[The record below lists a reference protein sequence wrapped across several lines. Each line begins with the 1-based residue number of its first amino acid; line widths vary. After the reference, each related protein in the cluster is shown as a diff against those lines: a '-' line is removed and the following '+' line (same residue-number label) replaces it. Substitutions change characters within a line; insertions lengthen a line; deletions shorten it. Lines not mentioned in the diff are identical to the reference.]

1 MSNEAA
7 KLLVGAST
15 DFLRNFSPFDR
26 MEAEALAFLAE
37 RAVLGFFPRGADVLT
52 PEMGVPAHFHIVQ
65 RGKIQARQTGSTTVT
80 EYASLTLGPGECFPI
95 GAISAR
101 RPSTNAYVAVE
112 DSFCFQITADDFLH
126 LMQISP
132 VFHLFC
138 TQYIASLLTQSRQ
151 QLQTTFA
158 QRAAEQQTMTTA
170 LGKLIQKE
178 PVFVTPDTPTRQAL
192 ERMSELH
199 LGCMV
204 VVDAQKRPVGVL
216 TQSDLLPR
224 VILAG
229 FDLARPV
236 GELMTANPHQ
246 LPLSASAYD
255 AALEMAT
262 HGVRHLL
269 VVDVEGELKGVVSER
284 DLFSLQRI
292 SLRQIRA
299 GIDNAADIEALQR
312 ASRDIRQ
319 LALNL
324 IAQGIGAEQ
333 LTQFISAL
341 NDALTRRIIVLA
353 REQHDLLGIDFGWF
367 AFGSEG
373 RHEQTLSTDQ
383 DNGIIFRVAEGQ
395 SVDGARKRLLA
406 FAQTVNE
413 GLAACGFPL
422 CKGNIMASN
431 PELCLTFEEW
441 KSRFGNWIR
450 EPDPQA
456 LLNASIFFDFRI
468 LFGNE
473 RFENQLRTWLNKTVK
488 GNSTFLRMMAVNAL
502 KVMPP
507 LGRIRDFVLED
518 DGTIDLKKSGA
529 RLFVDV
535 ARILALRTGVDSS
548 STVQRLRQASVK
560 IGTSSEEVDAI
571 TDGFNF
577 IQLLR
582 LRSQHLETE
591 HDTPDDNRINPESL
605 NELDRRILK
614 EAFRQARKL
623 QLRLKLDYQL

>member
-1 MSNEAA
+1 MSNDAA
-7 KLLVGAST
+7 TLLAGASA
-15 DFLRNFSPFDR
+15 DFLRHFSPFDC

-37 RAVLGFFPRGADVLT
+37 RAVLGFHPRGTDILT
-52 PEMGVPAHFHIVQ
+52 PESGVPTHFYIVQ
-65 RGKIQARQTGSTTVT
+65 RGKIQARQSGQATVT
-80 EYASLTLGPGECFPI
+80 EYVSLTLGPGESFPI
-95 GAISAR
+95 GALSAR

-112 DSFCFQITADDFLH
+112 DSFCFQIGADDFLH

-151 QLQTTFA
+151 QLQSTFA

-170 LGKLIQKE
+170 LGKLITKE
-178 PVFVTPDTPTRQAL
+178 PVCVTPATPTRSAL
-192 ERMSELH
+192 ERMSELR

-204 VVDAQKRPVGVL
+204 VVDDTRQPVGIL

-229 FDLARPV
+229 FDLARPI

-246 LPLSASAYD
+246 LPASASAYD

-269 VVDVEGELKGVVSER
+269 VVDAEGMLLGVVSER

-312 ASRDIRQ
+312 ASKDIRQ

-333 LTQFISAL
+333 LTQFISTL
-341 NDALTRRIIVLA
+341 NDALTRRIITLA
-353 REQHDLLGIDFGWF
+353 RERHDLVGIDFAWL

-383 DNGIIFRVAEGQ
+383 DNGIVFRCAEAGRLKETRQ
-395 SVDGARKRLLA
+395 RLIDFAR
-406 FAQTVNE
+406 TVNE
-413 GLAACGFPL
+413 DLAACGFPL
-422 CKGNIMASN
+422 CKGNIMAGN
-431 PELCLTFEEW
+431 PELCLTLDEW
-441 KSRFGNWIR
+441 KSRFGDWIR

-456 LLNASIFFDFRI
+456 LLNATIFFDFRV
-468 LFGNE
+468 LCGNE
-473 RFENQLRTWLNKTVK
+473 RFGEQLRSALNKSAK
-488 GNSTFLRMMAVNAL
+488 GNSAFLRMMAANAL
-502 KVMPP
+502 QVMPP
-507 LGRIRDFVLED
+507 LGRIRDFVADD

-535 ARILALRTGVDSS
+535 ARILALRTGVESS
-548 STVQRLRQASVK
+548 STVQRLRQASTK
-560 IGTSSEEVDAI
+560 IGMAAEEVSAVI
-571 TDGFNF
+571 DGFNF

-582 LRSQHLETE
+582 LRSQHLESE
-591 HDTPDDNRINPESL
+591 HDSAADNRINPESL

>member
-1 MSNEAA
+1 
-7 KLLVGAST
+7 
-15 DFLRNFSPFDR
+15 
-26 MEAEALAFLAE
+26 
-37 RAVLGFFPRGADVLT
+37 
-52 PEMGVPAHFHIVQ
+52 
-65 RGKIQARQTGSTTVT
+65 
-80 EYASLTLGPGECFPI
+80 
-95 GAISAR
+95 
-101 RPSTNAYVAVE
+101 
-112 DSFCFQITADDFLH
+112 
-126 LMQISP
+126 
-132 VFHLFC
+132 
-138 TQYIASLLTQSRQ
+138 
-151 QLQTTFA
+151 
-158 QRAAEQQTMTTA
+158 
-170 LGKLIQKE
+170 
-178 PVFVTPDTPTRQAL
+178 
-192 ERMSELH
+192 
-199 LGCMV
+199 
-204 VVDAQKRPVGVL
+204 
-216 TQSDLLPR
+216 
-224 VILAG
+224 
-229 FDLARPV
+229 
-236 GELMTANPHQ
+236 
-246 LPLSASAYD
+246 
-255 AALEMAT
+255 
-262 HGVRHLL
+262 
-269 VVDVEGELKGVVSER
+269 
-284 DLFSLQRI
+284 
-292 SLRQIRA
+292 
-299 GIDNAADIEALQR
+299 
-312 ASRDIRQ
+312 
-319 LALNL
+319 
-324 IAQGIGAEQ
+324 
-333 LTQFISAL
+333 
-341 NDALTRRIIVLA
+341 
-353 REQHDLLGIDFGWF
+353 
-367 AFGSEG
+367 
-373 RHEQTLSTDQ
+373 
-383 DNGIIFRVAEGQ
+383 
-395 SVDGARKRLLA
+395 
-406 FAQTVNE
+406 
-413 GLAACGFPL
+413 
-422 CKGNIMASN
+422 MASN

-560 IGTSSEEVDAI
+560 IGTSSEEVNAI

>member
-1 MSNEAA
+1 M
-7 KLLVGAST
+7 
-15 DFLRNFSPFDR
+15 
-26 MEAEALAFLAE
+26 
-37 RAVLGFFPRGADVLT
+37 
-52 PEMGVPAHFHIVQ
+52 
-65 RGKIQARQTGSTTVT
+65 
-80 EYASLTLGPGECFPI
+80 
-95 GAISAR
+95 
-101 RPSTNAYVAVE
+101 
-112 DSFCFQITADDFLH
+112 TA
-126 LMQISP
+126 
-132 VFHLFC
+132 
-138 TQYIASLLTQSRQ
+138 
-151 QLQTTFA
+151 
-158 QRAAEQQTMTTA
+158 
-170 LGKLIQKE
+170 
-178 PVFVTPDTPTRQAL
+178 DTPTRAAL
-192 ERMSELH
+192 EQMNALR

-204 VVDAQKRPVGVL
+204 VVDGDRRPVGVV

-224 VILAG
+224 VVLAG
-229 FDLARPV
+229 FDLARPI

-246 LPLSASAYD
+246 LPATASAYD

-269 VVDVEGELKGVVSER
+269 VVTSDGILKGVVSER

-312 ASRDIRQ
+312 ASKDIRQ

-353 REQHDLLGIDFGWF
+353 REQHDLLGIDFAWF

-383 DNGIIFRVAEGQ
+383 DNGIVFRVADGYK
-395 SVDGARKRLLA
+395 VDEARQRLLA
-406 FAQTVNE
+406 FARTVNDD
-413 GLAACGFPL
+413 LAACGFPL

-431 PELCLTFEEW
+431 PDLCLTLEEW
-441 KSRFGNWIR
+441 KSRFGDWIR

-456 LLNASIFFDFRI
+456 LLNASIFFDFRV

-473 RFENQLRTWLNKTVK
+473 RFGDQLRAWLNRSVK
-488 GNSTFLRMMAVNAL
+488 GNTTFLRMMAGNAL
-502 KVMPP
+502 SVLPP

-518 DGTIDLKKSGA
+518 DGTVDLKKSGA

-535 ARILALRTGVDSS
+535 ARILALRTGVESS
-548 STVQRLRQASVK
+548 STVQRLRQAGTK
-560 IGTSSEEVDAI
+560 IGITAEEMAAI
-571 TDGFNF
+571 VDGFNF

-591 HDTPDDNRINPESL
+591 HDSATDNRINPESL

>member
-37 RAVLGFFPRGADVLT
+37 RAVLGFFPRGADILT

-204 VVDAQKRPVGVL
+204 VVNAQKRPVGVL

-269 VVDVEGELKGVVSER
+269 VVNVEGELKGVVSER

-395 SVDGARKRLLA
+395 SVNGARKRLLA

>member
-37 RAVLGFFPRGADVLT
+37 RAVLGFFPRGADILT

-204 VVDAQKRPVGVL
+204 VVNAQKRPVGVL

-269 VVDVEGELKGVVSER
+269 VVNVEGELKGVVSER

-395 SVDGARKRLLA
+395 SVNGARKRLLA

-535 ARILALRTGVDSS
+535 ARILALRTGVGSS